1 MLGDGDHPLIAAA
14 LAVTGHHRAVQ
25 IAQLDPAIQL
35 DPQAQALP
43 DQVTGNAVAHIAHRH
58 VGIQADHAL
67 FPIGRV
73 EATTRQVGQQW
84 SLASQPLSNRLAQ
97 FADAAP
103 VGARLAPGLKMGI
116 EIGQVIEAWLS
127 AGQRVVGHI
136 VDHAL
141 DFALGLGPARAAG
154 LRHKAVVAAQ
164 LPEAAVEVGTAIG
177 PVDDSRFLV
186 VDQHGGSHTAKGL
199 EGLHDGLVGMLGI
212 TTRHRD
218 HVQGPGMAQLVDRQ
232 VNLLAHPAEH
242 DVALGPVVL
251 ELVTGCG
258 LITHGAGTRSELAL
272 GADVGPQDRQLASIA
287 SLLQMP
293 ENHFGIPDA
302 LGQQG
307 IDLGFVRV
315 ELARPPLGPP
325 GWFTAALERASHR
338 SGVDPQLGGNVLE
351 KNALASSFRYHQ
363 IVLSGQHPQSPS
375 RETCKTECRWSEGT
389 SQIAEKGTLQGVAN
403 TTPVNEVE
411 LLNIAR
417 YGTASHVERLVSQYR
432 KVKRIEALEAE
443 NQRHRL
449 RELNWYVDDDGSYV
463 FKARLT
469 PEQGERVVRAIESAM
484 DEEFE
489 ERKNVSAETSDRPAL
504 EPESDPVAQRRADA
518 LVRVAE
524 GFLGGATGSKGGE
537 RTTIHLHTNSDTLRH
552 DGEGAESRL
561 DTGAN
566 VSAETSRRLACDC
579 GVVHWHEDEAGSTL
593 DVGRKTRSIP
603 PAIRRALRRRDQGC
617 RFPGCT
623 AHKYVDAHHIMH
635 WADGGETKMDNLVL
649 LCRHHHRLVH
659 EGGFDVRM
667 TASGPE
673 FTDATGRTIPA
684 VAETR
689 SRGNVIAL
697 KVQNRESGLEIGA
710 ETTVPLWEGE
720 RMD

>member
-1 MLGDGDHPLIAAA
+1 MHSHSVFQRRPVAPAA
-14 LAVTGHHRAVQ
+14 LA
-25 IAQLDPAIQL
+25 
-35 DPQAQALP
+35 
-43 DQVTGNAVAHIAHRH
+43 AHI
-58 VGIQADHAL
+58 HA
-67 FPIGRV
+67 
-73 EATTRQVGQQW
+73 ATF
-84 SLASQPLSNRLAQ
+84 RLLELIRE
-97 FADAAP
+97 FDERE
-103 VGARLAPGLKMGI
+103 GWGGPGLKSC
-116 EIGQVIEAWLS
+116 AHWLNWKCS
-127 AGQRVVGHI
+127 SGLGAAREKVRVA
-136 VDHAL
+136 HAL
-141 DFALGLGPARAAG
+141 ANLPKISDEFRQGRISFSKVRAMT
-154 LRHKAVVAAQ
+154 RVA
-164 LPEAAVEVGTAIG
+164 
-177 PVDDSRFLV
+177 
-186 VDQHGGSHTAKGL
+186 
-199 EGLHDGLVGMLGI
+199 
-212 TTRHRD
+212 
-218 HVQGPGMAQLVDRQ
+218 
-232 VNLLAHPAEH
+232 
-242 DVALGPVVL
+242 
-251 ELVTGCG
+251 
-258 LITHGAGTRSELAL
+258 
-272 GADVGPQDRQLASIA
+272 
-287 SLLQMP
+287 
-293 ENHFGIPDA
+293 
-302 LGQQG
+302 
-307 IDLGFVRV
+307 
-315 ELARPPLGPP
+315 
-325 GWFTAALERASHR
+325 
-338 SGVDPQLGGNVLE
+338 
-351 KNALASSFRYHQ
+351 
-363 IVLSGQHPQSPS
+363 
-375 RETCKTECRWSEGT
+375 
-389 SQIAEKGTLQGVAN
+389 
-403 TTPVNEVE
+403 TPVNEVE